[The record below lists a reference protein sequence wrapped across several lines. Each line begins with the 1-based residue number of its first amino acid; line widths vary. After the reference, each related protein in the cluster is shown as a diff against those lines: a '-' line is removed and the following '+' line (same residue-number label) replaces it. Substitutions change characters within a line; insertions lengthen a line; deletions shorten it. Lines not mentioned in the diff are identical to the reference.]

1 MHKLIQNGRVI
12 DPANNIDTVA
22 DLYIVDG
29 VIAGIGNTPE
39 GFNADRTIDATDQLV
54 IPGLVDLAARLGEP
68 GSNYAGNIASE
79 TQAAVHGGV
88 TSVCCSPDMN
98 PVIDST
104 AVIELIHNRMQ
115 ASYACRILPLGA
127 LTYQLEGK
135 ALSEMATLK
144 KAGCVA
150 VSNGLRTM
158 QNAEVMRRSFEYAK
172 SCELSVLLFC
182 EDTDLRNNGVV
193 HEGAIGTR
201 LGLPM
206 TPVSA
211 ETVAISRAILLAE
224 EAGCHLHICRVTSAR
239 AVELIA
245 EAQQRDINVTADVSI
260 THLHLNDLDTADYN
274 TLCHLRPPLRSQSDR
289 EALIQGLKSGVIT
302 AVCSDHQPHTLDAKL
317 APFSQ
322 TEAGAST
329 IEVLLPLMLNLV
341 ENQALDLNEAIAL
354 ITHKPA
360 DIIGQ
365 TFGTLAKNAS
375 ADICIIDPN
384 KEWQVTPENLI
395 SEGKNCPFK
404 QWHLQAS
411 VTHTLLEGHLV
422 YKDRN

>member
-1 MHKLIQNGRVI
+1 MQTLIQHGRVI
-12 DPANNIDTVA
+12 DPANDVDDIT

-29 VIAGIGNTPE
+29 KVAGIGNAPN
-39 GFNADRTIDATDQLV
+39 GFNAEKTINATDQLV
-54 IPGLVDLAARLGEP
+54 IPGVVDLAARLGEP

-150 VSNGLRTM
+150 MSNGLRAM
-158 QNAEVMRRSFEYAK
+158 QNAEVLRRSLEYAK
-172 SCELSVLLFC
+172 SCDLSVLLFC

-211 ETVAISRAILLAE
+211 ETTAISKAILLAE
-224 EAGCHLHICRVTSAR
+224 AAACHLHICRVTSAR

-245 EAQQRDINVTADVSI
+245 AAQARDINVTADVSI
-260 THLHLNDLDTADYN
+260 AHLHLNDLDTADYN

-289 EALIQGLKSGVIT
+289 DALIQGLKSGVIS

-341 ENQALDLNEAIAL
+341 ENQALDLKDAIAL

-360 DIIGQ
+360 EIIDQ
-365 TFGTLAKNAS
+365 SFGTLTENAS

-384 KEWQVTPENLI
+384 KEWQVNEDNLI

-404 QWHLQAS
+404 QWHLQAN
-411 VTHTLLEGHLV
+411 VTHTLLEGNLV
-422 YKDRN
+422 YQT